1 MAKELAAIATVPRGA
16 TIAVEMICAV
26 VSMTFSDATGAAMQS
41 IVHSC
46 GRLKRRCS
54 PFCKR
59 STGLRRRT
67 KYNRYSPTTS
77 SARPVPSAAPAV
89 PSPAPGRA
97 NEPSRTVPEGK
108 INRVLN
114 TISNAHMTTM
124 QIPGVRI
131 LPVACSWPAA
141 TLSSWRAGRNRLYTK
156 K

>member
-1 MAKELAAIATVPRGA
+1 MATMPRGA
-16 TIAVEMICAV
+16 TIAVHMICAV
-26 VSMTFSDATGAAMQS
+26 VSMTFSEATGAAMQS
-41 IVHSC
+41 MVHSC
-46 GRLKRRCS
+46 VRLKRRGS

-67 KYNRYSPTTS
+67 KCSRYRAITS

-97 NEPSRTVPEGK
+97 REPSRMVPVGK

-114 TISNAHMTTM
+114 TTSSTHMTTM

-141 TLSSWRAGRNRLYTK
+141 TLLSWRAGRNRLYTRK
-156 K
+156 